1 MQSHSHAPD
10 MKHAFQL
17 KALARPAQG
26 ICCSPLDSRVWN
38 VSDPAGKTQPQ
49 TFTQSRLLSWVGNL
63 NRCLQWAAMLMK
75 TLCQN
80 AEKKPHCL
88 PFLLAKCLQQSNTE
102 WKTSVCFLTFL
113 VEARSVFPLPAPN
126 KIAPFPSPH
135 STSPQAQT
143 YHATAGGSIAA
154 SFRDRFLPCNG
165 SAAWIRQEFKHSLI
179 RSLGHQT
186 RIWELWVLPQ
196 KRPFNPTG
204 APLPPWEAA
213 LKPAQQIAWDLSER
227 CVWQTPSSSSR
238 HHCKPNW
245 VRFRHAALQKSRES
259 GLEEQQGISHGLCS
273 TFDLPYFFIGPL
285 DFNSDRNLFSGHKE
299 VCSSS

>member
-1 MQSHSHAPD
+1 MPRS
-10 MKHAFQL
+10 L
-17 KALARPAQG
+17 
-26 ICCSPLDSRVWN
+26 PLTAHLPRRRHTT
-38 VSDPAGKTQPQ
+38 P
-49 TFTQSRLLSWVGNL
+49 LLG
-63 NRCLQWAAMLMK
+63 
-75 TLCQN
+75 
-80 AEKKPHCL
+80 
-88 PFLLAKCLQQSNTE
+88 
-102 WKTSVCFLTFL
+102 
-113 VEARSVFPLPAPN
+113 EASLPASETD
-126 KIAPFPSPH
+126 FFH
-135 STSPQAQT
+135 VMAQQ
-143 YHATAGGSIAA
+143 
-154 SFRDRFLPCNG
+154 LEV
-165 SAAWIRQEFKHSLI
+165 RQEFKHSLI

-299 VCSSS
+299 VCCSS